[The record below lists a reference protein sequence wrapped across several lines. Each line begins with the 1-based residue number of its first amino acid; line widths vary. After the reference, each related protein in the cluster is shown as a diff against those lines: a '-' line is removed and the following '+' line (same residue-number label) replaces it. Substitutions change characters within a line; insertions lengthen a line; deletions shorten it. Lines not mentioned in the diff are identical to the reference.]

1 MPFWI
6 SVVGYLVIG
15 TESPMNNRHS
25 KLLVW
30 VIVGGG
36 LFVLFV
42 VTLFA
47 LVLYTVRDDD
57 GDTLSFGD
65 NKIGVVELS
74 GVILES
80 KSLIEQLQR
89 FAESASIR
97 AIILRIDSPG
107 GGVAASQE
115 IFNEVLRLRKV
126 KKKII
131 VSSIASV
138 GASGAY
144 YIACGTDKIIANPG
158 TVTGSI
164 GVIAEWINY
173 GELMKWAKLKNI
185 VFKSGEL
192 KDAPSPIR
200 ELTVAEKKYL
210 QNIIDDMYIQFLTAV
225 AEGRKLDVDKVR
237 QLADGRVFTG
247 KDAKDKGL
255 IDELGG
261 LQEAVEI
268 TSKLVQITG
277 EPKLVYPPRSKKGLL
292 GLLFDDASTVLPMNS
307 ALDSR
312 IQFSYVWK

>member
-1 MPFWI
+1 
-6 SVVGYLVIG
+6 
-15 TESPMNNRHS
+15 MNNRHS

-57 GDTLSFGD
+57 GETLSFGD

-89 FAESASIR
+89 FAESSSIR

-115 IFNEVLRLRKV
+115 IFNEVVRLRKV

-131 VSSIASV
+131 VSSMASV

-225 AEGRKLDVDKVR
+225 AEGRKLDVEKVR

-261 LQEAVEI
+261 LQEAVEF

-277 EPKLVYPPRSKKGLL
+277 EPKLVYPPKSKKGLL
-292 GLLFDDASTVLPMNS
+292 GLLFDDASTVLPLNS

>member
-1 MPFWI
+1 
-6 SVVGYLVIG
+6 
-15 TESPMNNRHS
+15 MNNRHS

-57 GDTLSFGD
+57 GETLSFGD

-89 FAESASIR
+89 FAESSSIR

-225 AEGRKLDVDKVR
+225 AEGRKLDVEKVR
-237 QLADGRVFTG
+237 QLADGRVYTG

-277 EPKLVYPPRSKKGLL
+277 EPKLVYPPKSKKGLL
-292 GLLFDDASTVLPMNS
+292 GLLFDDASTVLPLNS

>member
-1 MPFWI
+1 
-6 SVVGYLVIG
+6 
-15 TESPMNNRHS
+15 MNKRQS
-25 KLLVW
+25 TLLAW
-30 VIVGGG
+30 AIAGGG
-36 LFVLFV
+36 VFVLFV

-47 LVLYTVRDDD
+47 LVLYTVRDD
-57 GDTLSFGD
+57 GDAFSFGD

-80 KSLIEQLQR
+80 RSLIEQLQR
-89 FAESASIR
+89 FAENSSIR

-115 IFNEVLRLRKV
+115 IFNEVLRLRKL

-131 VSSIASV
+131 VSSMASV

-173 GELMKWAKLKNI
+173 GELMKWAKLKSI

-192 KDAPSPIR
+192 KDAPSPVR
-200 ELTVAEKKYL
+200 ELTLTEKKYL
-210 QNIIDDMYIQFLTAV
+210 QNIIDDMYIQFVTAV
-225 AEGRKLDVDKVR
+225 AEGRRLDVEQVR
-237 QLADGRVFTG
+237 GLADGRVFTG
-247 KDAKDKGL
+247 KDAKAKNL

-261 LQEAVEI
+261 LEEAVEI
-268 TSKLVQITG
+268 TSKLAQISG
-277 EPKLVYPPRSKKGLL
+277 EPKLVYPSKPKKGLL
-292 GLLFDDASTVLPMNS
+292 GLLFDDASGVLPLNS

>member
-1 MPFWI
+1 
-6 SVVGYLVIG
+6 
-15 TESPMNNRHS
+15 MNNRRS
-25 KLLVW
+25 KLLAW
-30 VIVGGG
+30 LIVGGG

-57 GDTLSFGD
+57 GETLSFGD
-65 NKIGVVELS
+65 NKIGIVELS

-80 KSLIEQLQR
+80 RSLIEQLQR
-89 FAESASIR
+89 FAENSSIR
-97 AIILRIDSPG
+97 GIILRIDSPG

-131 VSSIASV
+131 VSSMASV

-200 ELTVAEKKYL
+200 ELTVTEKKYL
-210 QNIIDDMYIQFLTAV
+210 QNIIDDMYIQFVTAV
-225 AEGRKLDVDKVR
+225 AEGRKLDVEKVR

-247 KDAKDKGL
+247 KDAKDKSL

-268 TSKLVQITG
+268 TSKLVQITR
-277 EPKLVYPPRSKKGLL
+277 EPKLVYPPKPKKGLL
-292 GLLFDDASTVLPMNS
+292 GLLFDDASAVLPLNS

>member
-1 MPFWI
+1 
-6 SVVGYLVIG
+6 
-15 TESPMNNRHS
+15 MNNRHS

-57 GDTLSFGD
+57 GETLSFGD

-89 FAESASIR
+89 FAESSSIR

-200 ELTVAEKKYL
+200 ELTLAEKKYL

-225 AEGRKLDVDKVR
+225 AEGRKLDVEKVR

-277 EPKLVYPPRSKKGLL
+277 EPKLVYPPKSKKGLL
-292 GLLFDDASTVLPMNS
+292 GLLFDDASTVLPLNS

>member
-1 MPFWI
+1 
-6 SVVGYLVIG
+6 
-15 TESPMNNRHS
+15 MNKRQS
-25 KLLVW
+25 TLLAW
-30 VIVGGG
+30 AIAGGG
-36 LFVLFV
+36 VFVLFV

-47 LVLYTVRDDD
+47 LVLYTVRDD
-57 GDTLSFGD
+57 GDAFSFGD

-80 KSLIEQLQR
+80 RSLIEQLQR
-89 FAESASIR
+89 FAENSSIR

-131 VSSIASV
+131 VSSMASV

-173 GELMKWAKLKNI
+173 GELMKWAKLKSI

-192 KDAPSPIR
+192 KDAPSPVR
-200 ELTVAEKKYL
+200 ELTLTEKKYL
-210 QNIIDDMYIQFLTAV
+210 QNIIDDMYIQFVTAV
-225 AEGRKLDVDKVR
+225 AEGRRLDVEQVR
-237 QLADGRVFTG
+237 GLADGRVFTG
-247 KDAKDKGL
+247 KDAKAKNL

-261 LQEAVEI
+261 LEEAVEI
-268 TSKLVQITG
+268 TSKLAQISG
-277 EPKLVYPPRSKKGLL
+277 EPKLVYPSKPKKGLL
-292 GLLFDDASTVLPMNS
+292 GLLFDDASGVLPLNS

>member
-1 MPFWI
+1 
-6 SVVGYLVIG
+6 
-15 TESPMNNRHS
+15 MNKRQS
-25 KLLVW
+25 TLLAW
-30 VIVGGG
+30 AIAGGG
-36 LFVLFV
+36 VFVLFV

-47 LVLYTVRDDD
+47 LVLYTVRDD
-57 GDTLSFGD
+57 GDAFSFGD

-74 GVILES
+74 GIILES
-80 KSLIEQLQR
+80 RSLIEQLQR
-89 FAESASIR
+89 FAENSSIR

-115 IFNEVLRLRKV
+115 IFNEVLRLRKL

-131 VSSIASV
+131 VSSMASV

-173 GELMKWAKLKNI
+173 GELMKWAKLKSI

-192 KDAPSPIR
+192 KDAPSPVR
-200 ELTVAEKKYL
+200 ELTLTEKKYL
-210 QNIIDDMYIQFLTAV
+210 QNIIDDMYIQFVTAV
-225 AEGRKLDVDKVR
+225 AEGRRLDVEQVR
-237 QLADGRVFTG
+237 GLADGRVFTG
-247 KDAKDKGL
+247 KDAKAKNL

-261 LQEAVEI
+261 LEEAVEI
-268 TSKLVQITG
+268 TSKLAQISG
-277 EPKLVYPPRSKKGLL
+277 EPKLVYPSKPKKGLL
-292 GLLFDDASTVLPMNS
+292 GLLFDDASGVLPLNS